1 MDFIVNLKSG
11 HGLGEKNL
19 KKITAYCD
27 KNNIEYNVHITQESG
42 HATRLAAELVTS
54 GAKTIVAIGGDGTF
68 SEVLNGITSFDN
80 TSLGFIPSGR
90 GNDFAH
96 ALGLPLDPIK
106 AFEIIIKGESLAL
119 DYIQVGEKRCLNI
132 AGTGL
137 DIDVLKRVAGR
148 PGKFVYLGS
157 LLYCL
162 RHFDPY
168 SIDVTINGETTN
180 YKAIIVG
187 ICNGNQYGGGMKLSP
202 NSKIDDG
209 LLDVII
215 IQLPENGKLLNP
227 LLKFLKGKHLVL
239 PITKVIQCEEVI
251 IRPTDGRP
259 VQMDGEIKENFIL
272 DCKIVKGGLK
282 TFKPL

>member
-11 HGLGEKNL
+11 HGSGEKNL

-27 KNNIEYNVHITQESG
+27 KNNIEYKVHITQEAG
-42 HATRLAAELVTS
+42 HATRLATELVERGS
-54 GAKTIVAIGGDGTF
+54 KTIVAIGGDGTF
-68 SEVLNGITSFDN
+68 SEVLNGITSFEK

-96 ALGLPLDPIK
+96 GLGLPLDPIK
-106 AFEIIIKGESLAL
+106 ALEIIIKNEPLAL
-119 DYIQVGEKRCLNI
+119 DYIQVGDKRCLNV

-148 PGKFVYLGS
+148 QGKMTYLGS
-157 LLYCL
+157 LLYCVW
-162 RHFDPY
+162 HFDPY
-168 SIDVTINGETTN
+168 SIDVTVNGETTN
-180 YKAIIVG
+180 YKAVMVG
-187 ICNGNQYGGGMKLSP
+187 ICNGTQFGGGMKLSP
-202 NSKIDDG
+202 NSRLDDG

-215 IQLPENGKLLNP
+215 IQMPENGKILSP
-227 LLKFLKGKHLVL
+227 LFKFLKGKHLDL

-272 DCKIVKGGLK
+272 DCKIAKGELK
-282 TFKPL
+282 TFKP